1 MKRIRAKEG
10 SGDPKDAAECAT
22 QPRQRGHSQNYW
34 HTRRTGRACVASEVA
49 CEDNAPC
56 PPECMDSCLCST
68 TQAQWLEG
76 PKATR
81 PAARAARCRHAWR
94 AGFLAGL
101 RLVPE
106 KGQHR
111 WPPASFQMTSC
122 QLQCQWPLFD
132 TGQRQCP
139 VSAPAPVAS
148 GQVPSGL
155 WPHPPATAKLG
166 KPRQS
171 HLQGITSRL
180 IPALP

>member
-76 PKATR
+76 PKAT
-81 PAARAARCRHAWR
+81 
-94 AGFLAGL
+94 
-101 RLVPE
+101 
-106 KGQHR
+106 
-111 WPPASFQMTSC
+111 
-122 QLQCQWPLFD
+122 PLERGPF
-132 TGQRQCP
+132 P
-139 VSAPAPVAS
+139 KISAPVAA
-148 GQVPSGL
+148 PSRHAYLTHVVVEDRG
-155 WPHPPATAKLG
+155 AILG
-166 KPRQS
+166 
-171 HLQGITSRL
+171 
-180 IPALP
+180 